1 MAGTITATLTLS
13 GQGVTS
19 DPIAIAPTTTL
30 GINEPCVESGSLIA
44 PLGGGGAT
52 TLTTSATLPM
62 YLYIKN
68 TGVGAAGGLVIDIGG
83 TTVATVMQGAW
94 MWIPVADALAVEYDT
109 QAASVLDV
117 PFEYAFWAAV

>member
-44 PLGGGGAT
+44 PQGGGGMT
-52 TLTTSATLPM
+52 VLTTSATLPM

-68 TGVGAAGGLVIDIGG
+68 TGVGPAGGLVIDIDG
-83 TTVATVMQGAW
+83 TTVATIMQGAW
-94 MWIPVADALAVEYDT
+94 MWIPVADGLVVEYDT
-109 QAASVLDV
+109 QAAPPVDV
-117 PFEYAFWAAV
+117 PFEYAFWASV